1 MAGETVI
8 FYAWPNQNAYFKN
21 AYAVDA
27 NNNTLPCEYDSQ
39 TQQGQL
45 TMPDCDIRIIVEFS
59 KQPDFP
65 DPVNPVYSVEEINQA
80 IEDEKTVIS
89 VDGNVTIGK
98 GQSVVIPEGVELVIY
113 RTTLKVDGGTLTV
126 NGEIS
131 AVGLTIPMASISGNH
146 YEAGLTIANYSSS
159 FGEDRSTF
167 DGTGEL
173 NGAFSTTDPALISP
187 GSAFSFYWDGDHF
200 RPRLSIDSF
209 EELETAV
216 QLDAAKLS
224 VDGEIVIAEDFVLPD
239 RLEMEIYGDQGSVTV
254 QEGATLTLGES
265 SKLFAIFGHNGDSS
279 SAGSLLIDGT
289 LVGAD
294 NTHIYCDNTD
304 LYQLDGTVNG
314 NVTGL
319 PQGEGFETWYWVWH
333 NGEWVPAGVNALTA
347 EGLAKALTLET
358 MDTIDV
364 PEGRVIDFSGY
375 SLTADDVAN
384 PGLYLRVLGR
394 VSGADSLGVYDTDI
408 DIEYANYSN
417 KAISHT
423 NAHILTAEQ
432 YAQALEM
439 DFDSITMD
447 RKSGPDY
454 NRNLEVP
461 EIRVDEGKSLY
472 LCGTVTV
479 TKKLTVYGE
488 LSRSGTATLVIGP
501 DAVIDAAAPF
511 DALQPGKAYTYSG
524 GAWVETNV
532 EP

>member
-80 IEDEKTVIS
+80 IEDGKTVIS

-131 AVGLTIPMASISGNH
+131 AVALTIPMASISGNH

-159 FGEDRSTF
+159 LEEYRSTF
-167 DGTGEL
+167 DGTGKL
-173 NGAFSTTDPALISP
+173 NGAFSTTDPALMSP
-187 GSAFSFYWDGDHF
+187 GSSFFFYWDEDHF
-200 RPRLSIDSF
+200 RPRLRIDSL
-209 EELETAV
+209 EDLETAV

-265 SKLFAIFGHNGDSS
+265 SKLFAIFGHNGDPS

-304 LYQLDGTVNG
+304 LYQLDGTRQRRRDRPAPG
-314 NVTGL
+314 RGL
-319 PQGEGFETWYWVWH
+319 
-333 NGEWVPAGVNALTA
+333 
-347 EGLAKALTLET
+347 
-358 MDTIDV
+358 
-364 PEGRVIDFSGY
+364 
-375 SLTADDVAN
+375 
-384 PGLYLRVLGR
+384 
-394 VSGADSLGVYDTDI
+394 
-408 DIEYANYSN
+408 
-417 KAISHT
+417 
-423 NAHILTAEQ
+423 
-432 YAQALEM
+432 
-439 DFDSITMD
+439 
-447 RKSGPDY
+447 
-454 NRNLEVP
+454 
-461 EIRVDEGKSLY
+461 
-472 LCGTVTV
+472 
-479 TKKLTVYGE
+479 
-488 LSRSGTATLVIGP
+488 
-501 DAVIDAAAPF
+501 
-511 DALQPGKAYTYSG
+511 
-524 GAWVETNV
+524 
-532 EP
+532 

>member
-1 MAGETVI
+1 M
-8 FYAWPNQNAYFKN
+8 
-21 AYAVDA
+21 
-27 NNNTLPCEYDSQ
+27 
-39 TQQGQL
+39 
-45 TMPDCDIRIIVEFS
+45 
-59 KQPDFP
+59 
-65 DPVNPVYSVEEINQA
+65 
-80 IEDEKTVIS
+80 
-89 VDGNVTIGK
+89 
-98 GQSVVIPEGVELVIY
+98 
-113 RTTLKVDGGTLTV
+113 
-126 NGEIS
+126 
-131 AVGLTIPMASISGNH
+131 
-146 YEAGLTIANYSSS
+146 
-159 FGEDRSTF
+159 
-167 DGTGEL
+167 
-173 NGAFSTTDPALISP
+173 
-187 GSAFSFYWDGDHF
+187 
-200 RPRLSIDSF
+200 
-209 EELETAV
+209 
-216 QLDAAKLS
+216 
-224 VDGEIVIAEDFVLPD
+224 
-239 RLEMEIYGDQGSVTV
+239 

-265 SKLFAIFGHNGDSS
+265 SKLFAIFGHNNNPS

-319 PQGEGFETWYWVWH
+319 PQDEGFKTWYWVWH
-333 NGEWVPAGVNALTA
+333 NGEWVPAGVNACTA

-472 LCGTVTV
+472 LRGTVTV

-524 GAWVETNV
+524 GAWVETSV